1 MIDFRKTIDK
11 SFTCLDYLMSIL
23 AVFFGF
29 NLIIINSKKLDFA
42 FIRTL
47 ENIIAEYKATKNITN
62 GNLRNMVLLI
72 LILSGF
78 VLTSFAIPHLIDISK
93 TLIEKKSKN
102 TKHYHTKI
110 VFCVII

>member
-29 NLIIINSKKLDFA
+29 SLIIINSKKLDFA
-42 FIRTL
+42 FTRIL
-47 ENIIAEYKATKNITN
+47 KNIIAEYKATENIT
-62 GNLRNMVLLI
+62 GENLENMILLI

-78 VLTSFAIPHLIDISK
+78 VLTSFAIPHLIDMSK
-93 TLIEKKSKN
+93 ILIEEKKQKSRN
-102 TKHYHTKI
+102 T
-110 VFCVII
+110 IIQR

>member
-42 FIRTL
+42 FIRIL
-47 ENIIAEYKATKNITN
+47 ENIIDEYKATKNITD
-62 GNLRNMVLLI
+62 GNLKNMVLLI

-78 VLTSFAIPHLIDISK
+78 VLTSFAIPHLIDMSK
-93 TLIEKKSKN
+93 TLIIEKNQKSQN
-102 TKHYHTKI
+102 T
-110 VFCVII
+110 IIQR